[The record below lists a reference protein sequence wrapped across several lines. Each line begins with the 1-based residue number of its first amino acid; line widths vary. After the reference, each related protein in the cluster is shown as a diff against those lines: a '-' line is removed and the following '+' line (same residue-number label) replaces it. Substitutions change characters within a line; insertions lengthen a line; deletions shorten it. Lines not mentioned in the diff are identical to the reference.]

1 MEQKRTSIRPNNAG
15 QKASASEVRLGPEDW
30 INAAI
35 IMLADDNVDA
45 LTIDAL
51 AKQLGVTKGSFY
63 WHFASRESLLT
74 AVVQTWRERTTSQ
87 IQHYI
92 ENIVGSPSAR
102 LERLLDLAITPRR
115 DVPGGPLELTL
126 RDWGRRNPAVQR
138 EIEEVDAERIAW
150 LVHFYTEAGQSEKEA
165 NELAFAHLAL
175 TVGTRMVLSKGR
187 SEDFDR
193 RRPIVKTLLLP
204 KPRGRRHKSRTTKVY
219 GSRLARST

>member
-1 MEQKRTSIRPNNAG
+1 VKKKRTSIRPDNAG
-15 QKASASEVRLGPEDW
+15 RKASAGEVRLRREDW

-35 IMLADDNVDA
+35 IMLADDSVEA

-51 AKQLGVTKGSFY
+51 ATQLGVTKGSFY
-63 WHFASRESLLT
+63 WHFASRENLLA

-87 IQHYI
+87 TQRYI

-150 LVHFYTEAGQSEKEA
+150 LVHFYAEAGQSDKEA
-165 NELAFAHLAL
+165 DELAFAHLAL
-175 TVGTRMVLSKGR
+175 TIGTRIVLFNGR

-193 RRPIVKTLLLP
+193 RRPIVKALLLP
-204 KPRGRRHKSRTTKVY
+204 KPRGRRHKSRTTK
-219 GSRLARST
+219 SQDQRLARST